1 MEILGSQIIPA
12 NQQAVWDAL
21 NSPEVL
27 KKCLPGCES
36 VELLSPDLFKV
47 IITAA
52 IGPLKAKFNG
62 TLKVTEANAPQS
74 CVLIFEGQGG
84 AVGFGKGSS
93 TVTLKT
99 VENGTELTY
108 SAQAHVGGKLAQIG
122 SRLIDSVAKKMSDD
136 FFKAFNKELGGG
148 AAPEAPTPLVS
159 TSEVVNPSLSPT
171 PTLVS
176 PTSAAPSSSTV
187 TQNTDNKVPASWLII
202 AAGVGAAIVIVA
214 ELILK

>member
-36 VELLSPDLFKV
+36 VELVSPDLFKV

-62 TLKVTEANAPQS
+62 TLNVTEANAPNS

-93 TVTLKT
+93 SVTLKT
-99 VENGTELTY
+99 VENGTELIY

-148 AAPEAPTPLVS
+148 SNADTTVSTATSASVSNTTLAATVAPTATKNDS
-159 TSEVVNPSLSPT
+159 SS
-171 PTLVS
+171 
-176 PTSAAPSSSTV
+176 APSVNSS
-187 TQNTDNKVPASWLII
+187 TDNKVPASWLIF
-202 AAGVGAAIVIVA
+202 AAGVGAGIVIIA
-214 ELILK
+214 QLLLK

>member
-12 NQQAVWDAL
+12 SQQAVWDAL
-21 NSPEVL
+21 NSPDVL

-36 VELLSPDLFKV
+36 VELVSPDMFKV

-62 TLKVTEANAPQS
+62 TLNVTEANAPQS

-93 TVTLKT
+93 SVTLKP
-99 VENGTELTY
+99 VDGGTELTY

-136 FFKAFNKELGGG
+136 FFKAFNKELGGLSTPSIETPS
-148 AAPEAPTPLVS
+148 ANQTLDAQAQHPTTNTPLANTVASPMQASS
-159 TSEVVNPSLSPT
+159 TSENR
-171 PTLVS
+171 
-176 PTSAAPSSSTV
+176 
-187 TQNTDNKVPASWLII
+187 VPASWLII
-202 AAGVGAAIVIVA
+202 AAAVGAGIVILA
-214 ELILK
+214 EIILK